1 MIARLL
7 LGGGL
12 ALVML
17 VAQPAQAQQA
27 AEPKVLRYALNA
39 AETGFDPAQ
48 LNDLYSRIMTSHIFD
63 GLYEYDYLAR
73 PYKIRPNV
81 AEGMP
86 EHSADF
92 RDWII
97 KIRPGIFFADDPAFK
112 GAKRELVAEDFV
124 YSLKRFFDPA
134 TKSPIYSTLKDL
146 GMLGVDALR
155 QDALKHKKPFD
166 YDRPVEGLRALD
178 RYTLQLK
185 LAAPRPRLLFTLA
198 SGDLFGALAREV
210 VEFYGDKISAHP
222 VGTGPFVLKQWR
234 RSSLM
239 VFERN
244 PAYRERFYD
253 AEPSADD
260 AAGQALLARFKGRR
274 LPMVD
279 RVEVAIIEED
289 QPRWLSFLNGE
300 FELSWVLPA
309 PFANQAIPHGKLAP
323 NLARRG
329 MQLERVLASDRF
341 MYYWDMQDPVVG
353 GYTPDKVA
361 LRRAIGLG
369 TDVGRQVSN
378 VWRGQAV
385 PAQSVV
391 APYTFGFD
399 ADYKSPNSDHDPVRA
414 KALLDLFGYVDR
426 DGDGWRDLPD
436 GKPLVIRYASSPDA
450 RSRSFEEMWK
460 RDLDALGI
468 RLEVKVAKWPEQLK
482 AARAGQLML
491 WQLGFSSNSPDVQPG
506 LELLYSPSAGGQ
518 NFSRFKLARFDAI
531 YEQMQALPDGAERLA
546 LLREAQKLTTAYMP
560 IKFLVHRVISDLSQP
575 WLIGYKRPPF
585 SQQFWQWVDIDPS
598 QRP

>member
-7 LGGGL
+7 LQGGL
-12 ALVML
+12 ALLMVA
-17 VAQPAQAQQA
+17 AQPAQAQQA

-81 AEGMP
+81 AAGMP

-92 RDWII
+92 RTWTIQ
-97 KIRPGIFFADDPAFK
+97 IRPAIFFADDPAFK
-112 GAKRELVAEDFV
+112 GARRELVAEDFV
-124 YSLKRFFDPA
+124 YSFKRFFDPA
-134 TKSPIYSTLKDL
+134 SKSPIYSTLKDV
-146 GMLGVDALR
+146 GMLGVDELR
-155 QDALKHKKPFD
+155 QDALKTKKPFD

-178 RYTLQLK
+178 RYTLQFR

-198 SGDLFGALAREV
+198 SGDLFGAVAREV

-260 AAGQALLARFKGRR
+260 LAGQALLARFKGRR

-329 MQLERVLASDRF
+329 MQLERVLASDRY
-341 MYYWDMQDPVVG
+341 MYYWDMKDPVVG

-436 GKPLVIRYASSPDA
+436 GSPLVIRYASSPDA

-531 YEQMQALPDGAERLA
+531 YEQMQALPDGPERLA

-585 SQQFWQWVDIDPS
+585 SQQFWQWVDIDPTLK
-598 QRP
+598 P